1 MLVLYMLRTIIGM
14 EDVDWNDVTYSKLTE
29 DSKFSAIASALNV
42 QRVLEDKNTSP
53 GSDQYGQSYYLSE
66 EVNSNFEIL
75 EVSQSDVFSN
85 WKAIKEIIFPQ
96 TLKLSVLPVADVSN
110 TLTNSYFGHQIKL
123 SDSKDTS
130 FFVTISDDCNQCSSD
145 DKFYKIDNQVS
156 HKL

>member
-1 MLVLYMLRTIIGM
+1 M
-14 EDVDWNDVTYSKLTE
+14 
-29 DSKFSAIASALNV
+29 
-42 QRVLEDKNTSP
+42 
-53 GSDQYGQSYYLSE
+53 
-66 EVNSNFEIL
+66 NSNFEIL

-130 FFVTISDDCNQCSSD
+130 FFVTISDDCNQCSSN

-156 HKL
+156 HNKSLTRLKFFFSFLLFIIHSTKMENSLAQINGKKFRIFVYI